1 MGGPHS
7 QVIANPNF
15 FFFFFLFFRFEKFS
29 IISCLLFSSSKNGR
43 YIQSPEFRA
52 EHVSLD
58 CPRLN
63 LKPRPALMGP
73 KYMGQAPQP
82 MGREGFQNWPLDQD
96 FGGME
101 ESNQRQTRHAEQV
114 YLRAQGPNLKA

>member
-1 MGGPHS
+1 MAGPAWACIGLWPS
-7 QVIANPNF
+7 APGRD
-15 FFFFFLFFRFEKFS
+15 FRFPLFPLSPSHKGW
-29 IISCLLFSSSKNGR
+29 CLE
-43 YIQSPEFRA
+43 SPEFRA

-58 CPRLN
+58 WPRLN

-114 YLRAQGPNLKA
+114 YLGAQGPNLKA